1 MLNFPILYPLSWA
14 FLCWN
19 RTEIPDNVIL
29 KQQGGE
35 GIKVLASLLH
45 LCSGIFFPCYSSF
58 FLLLFFGV
66 IKAAGLQTEKK
77 NVHRVSINNLKQL
90 QVLFGSTCILLL
102 LLVAENSVR
111 GIVKITYIAFSVVS
125 VSWWPAGNLPH
136 MPSVLCYGRE
146 ASSTF
151 FDLSVG

>member
-1 MLNFPILYPLSWA
+1 MGRVSRY
-14 FLCWN
+14 
-19 RTEIPDNVIL
+19 
-29 KQQGGE
+29 
-35 GIKVLASLLH
+35 LH
-45 LCSGIFFPCYSSF
+45 LCCCSGIFFPCYSSF